1 MKALS
6 NKQQFNLQ
14 FGFKRDE
21 SHSLAEVA
29 KKTRISKAILQEV
42 FNRGVGAWKS
52 NPTSVRSQSGAKSPK
67 GFPVGNRMS
76 KDQWAYARVY
86 GFVMRN
92 PKQVGKDKPDHD
104 LFQKIK

>member
-1 MKALS
+1 MRSVAERSGAGDVRKIGTLHHLS
-6 NKQQFNLQ
+6 
-14 FGFKRDE
+14 
-21 SHSLAEVA
+21 
-29 KKTRISKAILQEV
+29 KKILQEV